1 MAASAAMSVDLQS
14 RPVPN
19 PPAAQGGPAIGR
31 RGFLAGAL
39 AFALPSA
46 GEAAELPSYSGQ
58 LRTVRTHSELRRA
71 IAVARPGDRIL
82 LKPGTYYGTEL
93 SIVRSG
99 TESRPIQIVA
109 ETLHAAEMRT
119 AFAVLG
125 SDWTFWGLSW
135 VNYARVGDLIHVHAP
150 RVTVLRCRFLDYASA
165 DPERAF
171 GAISVRGGAEG
182 CSIGYNEFQPFG
194 YKYEYCESVYNR
206 GRRGG
211 IRVSAYD
218 ARNVPRGVRIWRNHF
233 HDFPSKSAPLASQD
247 IACGLVG
254 PMSTYKVRKPSCLV
268 LGETAT
274 TAPISLGALV
284 EYNLFERCNQGSD
297 SNAMETKSSDN
308 IIRFNHFMNCYS
320 YFGILQGYK
329 NQLIGN
335 RFEDSLRMIIQS
347 HGGLAVGNVT
357 RGSTGRH
364 LGLELFAGQVGS
376 TTTINNRMPAA
387 GNVTLV
393 GGDYH
398 RLCIGRAYN
407 GYTHPAAD
415 LTFRGVRVRG
425 ILLTAANYRTLPGVI
440 HQVYDPLS
448 LRFTADPGRTVPLAV
463 RLARSNVGPLALWR
477 G

>member
-1 MAASAAMSVDLQS
+1 MAVRQEVA
-14 RPVPN
+14 
-19 PPAAQGGPAIGR
+19 GGGTGRSERTGGALALGR
-31 RGFLAGAL
+31 RGFLFGAL
-39 AFALPSA
+39 ALGLPGV
-46 GEAAELPSYSGQ
+46 GEAAVLPPYSGQ
-58 LRTVRTHSELRRA
+58 LRIVRSYGALGRA
-71 IAVARPGDRIL
+71 IAEARPGDRIL
-82 LKPGTYYGTEL
+82 LKAGTYHGPEL
-93 SIVRSG
+93 SLLRSG

-109 ETLHAAEMRT
+109 EELHAVEMRT

-135 VNYARVGDLIHVHAP
+135 VDYARVGDLIHIHAP

-165 DPERAF
+165 DPEEPF
-171 GAISVRGGAEG
+171 GAVSIRGGADA
-182 CSIGYNEFQPFG
+182 CRVGYNEFRPFG
-194 YKYEYCESVYNR
+194 YKYEYCDSPYNR

-218 ARNVPRGVRIWRNHF
+218 ARDVPREIRIWRNHF

-254 PMSTYKVRKPSCLV
+254 PASPYKVRKPSCLV
-268 LGETAT
+268 LGETAS
-274 TAPISLGALV
+274 TARIPLGALV
-284 EYNLFERCNQGSD
+284 EYNLFERCDQGSD

-308 IIRFNHFMNCYS
+308 IIQFNHFVNCHS
-320 YFGILQGYK
+320 YFGILQGFN

-335 RFEDSLRMIIQS
+335 RFEDSLRMVIQS
-347 HGGLAVGNVT
+347 HGGLALGNVT
-357 RGSTGRH
+357 QGASGRH
-364 LGLELFAGQVGS
+364 LGLELFAGQVDS
-376 TTTINNRMPAA
+376 TTTQNNRMPAA

-398 RLCIGRAYN
+398 RLCIGRAYD
-407 GYTHPAAD
+407 GYTYPARD

-425 ILLTAANYRTLPGVI
+425 VLLTAANYRSLPGVVR
-440 HQVYDPLS
+440 QVYDPLS